1 MGIITETNFFGDL
14 TQADE
19 PKVLI
24 IPTPYEYT
32 TSYCKGTKNGPQAV
46 LNASTKL
53 EFFDDELWLNHS
65 AIGINTSNFVT
76 CEFVNNTST
85 QPFVEVEHSVR
96 GAVISGALPVV
107 LGGEHS
113 ISLGSIKAIYDLYPD
128 VSILHFGSRSNLKSS
143 YKNNK
148 YSSSCTLRQVSSL
161 MPDLKITQV
170 GIRNISK
177 EETEWLES
185 KTPNIE
191 ILFARD
197 RSRWNIADILTNLT
211 KNVYITFDFSVFDSG
226 VMPSCS
232 NPEPGGL
239 NWEQVTDIL
248 KNICAFKDVVGMD
261 FVELS
266 PIPGL
271 NAPDF
276 LAAKLIYKT
285 IGYTFARQLGV
296 IEENE
301 SVLAVSES

>member
-14 TQADE
+14 SQTDE

-65 AIGINTSNFVT
+65 SVGINTSSFVN
-76 CEFVNNTST
+76 CEFANNKTT
-85 QPFVEVEHSVR
+85 EPFTELEQAVR
-96 GAVISGALPVV
+96 NAVISGILPVV

-113 ISLGSIKAIYDLYPD
+113 ISFGSIKAIYDLYPD
-128 VSILHFGSRSNLKSS
+128 VSVLHFDAHANLKSS

-148 YSSSCTLRQVSSL
+148 YSNQSVLRQIHDT
-161 MPDLKITQV
+161 MPDIKVVQV

-185 KTPNIE
+185 QNPGIE

-197 RSRWNIADILTNLT
+197 RNRWNITDILTNLT
-211 KNVYITFDFSVFDSG
+211 KNVYITFDFSVFDSAI
-226 VMPSCS
+226 MPSCS

-239 NWEQVTDIL
+239 SFEQITDIL

-261 FVELS
+261 FVEFS

-271 NAPDF
+271 NAPDY
-276 LAAKLIYKT
+276 LASKLIYKT

-301 SVLAVSES
+301 NTVSSIV